1 MDEKARQ
8 LARRTSLIYGLVAAV
23 WILTSDRVVQKLFP
37 SADDIS
43 NFQTYKGLGFV
54 VVTAWLLYY
63 AMLLSFR
70 RRDRDKARREAQA
83 TYFAGPARVL
93 EMIASGVPLAQTL
106 DQLLRLTESEFP
118 EMLSSIHLLEDSQRL
133 RHIAAPSLPAEFTKL
148 VNEIVIGPKVGS
160 CGTAAFL
167 KQPVIVS
174 DIATDPLWESYRD
187 AALKHG
193 LLACWSHPIL
203 DTKQNVLG
211 TLALYFRKPASPEV
225 QHRKLIESI
234 THIAA
239 IAIAKHRE
247 EQTLHASEQRYRL
260 LTDHAADAFIV
271 HDREGKLVEVNR
283 RACEQLGYSR
293 EELLGMR
300 VTDVEK
306 DLDAQALEEVLR
318 QVRPGQVK
326 TIIGQHG
333 RKDGTSFPV
342 ETRLG
347 AFEADGQILYH
358 ALSRDITERKRA
370 ADALEMFRT
379 LVDRVNDSI
388 EVIDPE
394 TGRFLDIN
402 EKACTDLGYT
412 REDMLSLTV
421 MDVDHS
427 LDAAG
432 FKERKEKLWD
442 TGALLV
448 ESTNRRKD
456 GTTFPVEVNMK
467 WVWLDRDYIV
477 AVVRDITERKKN
489 EESLQMM
496 RFSVD
501 RAGDSVFWISRA
513 GRILYANDSACA
525 SRGYDREELLGMAI
539 FDLDPDYQPG
549 VWDPHFEDLKQRGS
563 ITLETRHCAK
573 DGRVFPVEVNANYVH
588 LGGQEFNFC
597 FLRDITER
605 KKTEAALRESEHQF
619 ADLVNNI
626 DGIVWERDVA
636 AVMTTFVSFQ
646 AERILG
652 YPVANW
658 TTNSG
663 FWQNHLHPD
672 DREEALVFC
681 RERMQQGAVYD
692 LEYRMIAAD
701 GREVWIHDF
710 VSVVMDNGKP
720 VTLRGVMV
728 DVTERKNAEAKIR
741 KREERFRLLI
751 ENASDIVTVINAEGI
766 IRFQSPSVT
775 RILGYQPEEM
785 IGRISYDFRHPED
798 VARFAS
804 AVKSAFANPG
814 LPVSVEYRK
823 RHSDGTWRYI
833 QSVVRSIAGEA
844 PDGFLILNSRDISE
858 TRKLE
863 EQFRQSQKME
873 AIGQLAGGV
882 AHDLNN
888 ILTVVHMQLDML
900 KHGDPLTPIQA
911 DSVLDI
917 EKASRRAADLT
928 RQLLMF
934 SRRQAAMKHDIDLNA
949 VVTNIT
955 KMLQRI
961 LGEDVAMHISYAPQP
976 LPVHA
981 DSGMLDQILLNLA
994 VNSRDA
1000 MPAGGKIV
1008 IETSVAEFDE
1018 FAVAQ
1023 KPYARVGRFACLS
1036 VSDTGKGIPP
1046 EILPRIFEPFFTTK
1060 DIGKG
1065 TGLGLATVFGIVQ
1078 QHNGWINAYSEIGKG
1093 TVFRMY
1099 LPLQKE
1105 AEAVVAETTFVA
1117 KGGNETILLVEDE
1130 QSLRVLVRN
1139 VLTRLGYRV
1148 LEATTG
1154 LTAVEVWKEHRH
1166 DIKLLL
1172 TDLVMPDGMTGKQL
1186 AEVLV
1191 HENPNLKVIYTSGY
1205 SRDIA
1210 GQGFPL
1216 QDGVNFLSKPFQAAK
1231 LGQTVRNS
1239 LDAVV

>member
-1 MDEKARQ
+1 MDDKAKQ
-8 LARRTSLIYGLVAAV
+8 LARRTTLIYAIAAVV
-23 WILTSDRVVQKLFP
+23 WILSTDIAGRYLFARVQDVTW
-37 SADDIS
+37 
-43 NFQTYKGLGFV
+43 FQVAKEFV
-54 VVTAWLLYY
+54 FIGVTAWILFYTLRQTIRQRERER
-63 AMLLSFR
+63 L
-70 RRDRDKARREAQA
+70 RREANQRMLAAQA
-83 TYFAGPARVL
+83 EVL
-93 EMIASGVPLAQTL
+93 EMIASGVPLPQTL
-106 DQLLRLTESEFP
+106 EKLLRLTEAENP
-118 EMLSSIHLLEDSQRL
+118 GMLASILLLEDNQRL
-133 RHIAAPSLPAEFTKL
+133 RHVASPSLPVEYSSAL
-148 VNEIVIGPKVGS
+148 DGVVIGPLVGS
-160 CGTAAFL
+160 CGSAAFHR
-167 KQPVIVS
+167 KPAIVT
-174 DIATDPLWESYRD
+174 DIATDPLWADYKEL
-187 AALKHG
+187 ALKHG
-193 LLACWSHPIL
+193 LHACWSYPIF
-203 DTKQNVLG
+203 DAKQDVLG
-211 TLALYFRKPASPEV
+211 TFALYYRTPTTPEEH
-225 QHRKLIESI
+225 HRKHIESV
-234 THIAA
+234 THVAA
-239 IAIAKHRE
+239 IAMSKDRE
-247 EQTLHASEQRYRL
+247 EKLRRADEQRYRI
-260 LTDHAADAFIV
+260 LTDHAADTFFV
-271 HDREGKLVEVNR
+271 HDRVGKFVEVNR
-283 RACEQLGYSR
+283 RACEQLGYTR
-293 EELLGMR
+293 DELLGMR

-318 QVRPGQVK
+318 QVRPGQVR
-326 TIIGQHG
+326 TVIGQHQ
-333 RKDGTSFPV
+333 RKDGTRFPV
-342 ETRLG
+342 EARIG
-347 AFEADGQILYH
+347 AFESDGQILFNI
-358 ALSRDITERKRA
+358 LSRDITERKRA

-412 REDMLSLTV
+412 REEMLSLSV
-421 MDVDHS
+421 MDVDPTQ
-427 LDAAG
+427 DAAG
-432 FKERKEKLWD
+432 FKARKEKLWD
-442 TGALLV
+442 TGALMH
-448 ESTNRRKD
+448 ESIYQHKD
-456 GTTFPVEVNMK
+456 GRTFPVEVNMK

-477 AVVRDITERKKN
+477 AVVRDITERKK
-489 EESLQMM
+489 
-496 RFSVD
+496 
-501 RAGDSVFWISRA
+501 
-513 GRILYANDSACA
+513 
-525 SRGYDREELLGMAI
+525 
-539 FDLDPDYQPG
+539 
-549 VWDPHFEDLKQRGS
+549 
-563 ITLETRHCAK
+563 
-573 DGRVFPVEVNANYVH
+573 
-588 LGGQEFNFC
+588 
-597 FLRDITER
+597 
-605 KKTEAALRESEHQF
+605 TEAALRASEYQY

-626 DGIVWERDVA
+626 DGIVWERDVVA
-636 AVMTTFVSFQ
+636 FKTTFVSFQ

-652 YPVANW
+652 YPAVDW
-658 TTNSG
+658 TEKNG

-672 DREEALVFC
+672 EREGVLAFC
-681 RERMQQGAVYD
+681 RERMQQGVAYD
-692 LEYRMIAAD
+692 LDYRMIAAD
-701 GREVWIHDF
+701 GREVWIHDL
-710 VSVVMDNGKP
+710 VSVVMENGKP

-728 DVTERKNAEAKIR
+728 DVTERKKAEADLR
-741 KREERFRLLI
+741 KRDERFRLLI

-775 RILGYQPEEM
+775 RILGFQPEEM
-785 IGRISYDFRHPED
+785 VNRSAYDFLHPD
-798 VARFAS
+798 DLTRVSIAL
-804 AVKSAFANPG
+804 KNAFANAG
-814 LPVSVEYRK
+814 LPVSVEYRY
-823 RHSDGTWRYI
+823 RHSDGTWRYL
-833 QSVVRSIAGEA
+833 QSVGRSIAGES
-844 PDGFLILNSRDISE
+844 PDGFLIVNSRDISE

-888 ILTVVHMQLDML
+888 ILTVVHMQLDLL
-900 KHGDPLTPIQA
+900 KHGDPLTSIQSE
-911 DSVLDI
+911 SVLDI

-961 LGEDVAMHISYAPQP
+961 VGEDVAMHISYAPQP

-1000 MPAGGKIV
+1000 MPVGGKIV

-1023 KPYARVGRFACLS
+1023 KPNARVGRFACLS

-1078 QHNGWINAYSEIGKG
+1078 QHNGWIGAYSEVGKG
-1093 TVFRMY
+1093 TTFRVY

-1105 AEAVVAETTFVA
+1105 AEEVVAETTFVA

-1210 GQGFPL
+1210 GQGFVL

-1231 LGQTVRNS
+1231 LALTVRNS
-1239 LDAVV
+1239 LDATQA

>member
-1 MDEKARQ
+1 MDEKAKQ

-23 WILTSDRVVQKLFP
+23 WILTSDRVLNRFFP

-43 NFQTYKGLGFV
+43 HFQSYKGLGFV
-54 VVTAWLLYY
+54 VVTAWLLYF

-70 RRDRDKARREAQA
+70 QRDHAKARREAQA

-93 EMIASGVPLAQTL
+93 EMIASGVPLPETL
-106 DQLLRLTESEFP
+106 DKLLRLTEAEFP
-118 EMLSSIHLLEDSQRL
+118 EMLSSIQLLEDNQRL
-133 RHIAAPSLPAEFTKL
+133 CHIASPSLPAEFTKA
-148 VNEIVIGPKVGS
+148 VNEVIIGPKAGS

-167 KQPVIVS
+167 RQPVIVS
-174 DIATDPLWESYRD
+174 DIAIDPLWESARET
-187 AALKHG
+187 ALKHG

-203 DTKQNVLG
+203 DSKQKVLG
-211 TLALYFRKPASPEV
+211 TFALYFRKPVSPEL
-225 QHRKLIESI
+225 QHRKLIESV

-247 EQTLHASEQRYRL
+247 EKTLHASEQRYRL
-260 LTDHAADAFIV
+260 LTDHAADTFIV
-271 HDREGKLVEVNR
+271 HDREGQIVEVNR

-306 DLDAQALEEVLR
+306 DLDAQALDEVLR
-318 QVRPGQVK
+318 HVRPSQVK
-326 TIIGQHG
+326 TIIGQHQ
-333 RKDGTSFPV
+333 RKDGTRFPV
-342 ETRLG
+342 EARIGT
-347 AFEADGQILYH
+347 FESGGQVLYH
-358 ALSRDITERKRA
+358 ILIRDITERKRA

-412 REDMLSLTV
+412 REEMLSLTV
-421 MDVDHS
+421 MDVES
-427 LDAAG
+427 ALDAAS
-432 FKERKEKLWD
+432 FKSRKEKLWD
-442 TGALLV
+442 TGALMV
-448 ESTNRRKD
+448 ESTNQRKD

-477 AVVRDITERKKN
+477 AVVRDITERK
-489 EESLQMM
+489 
-496 RFSVD
+496 
-501 RAGDSVFWISRA
+501 
-513 GRILYANDSACA
+513 
-525 SRGYDREELLGMAI
+525 
-539 FDLDPDYQPG
+539 
-549 VWDPHFEDLKQRGS
+549 
-563 ITLETRHCAK
+563 ET
-573 DGRVFPVEVNANYVH
+573 E
-588 LGGQEFNFC
+588 
-597 FLRDITER
+597 T
-605 KKTEAALRESEHQF
+605 ALRESEHQF

-658 TTNSG
+658 TTNSE
-663 FWQNHLHPD
+663 FWQNHLHPE
-672 DREEALVFC
+672 DREGVLTFC
-681 RERMQQGAVYD
+681 RERMQQGAAYD

-701 GREVWIHDF
+701 GRMVWVHDF
-710 VSVVMDNGKP
+710 VSVVMSSGKP

-728 DVTERKNAEAKIR
+728 DVTDRKTAEAELR
-741 KREERFRLLI
+741 KREDRFRLLI
-751 ENASDIVTVINAEGI
+751 ENASDIVTVINKESI

-775 RILGYQPEEM
+775 RILGFQPDEM
-785 IGRISYDFRHPED
+785 VGRNAFDFVHPD
-798 VARFAS
+798 DGARFAS
-804 AVKSAFANPG
+804 GIKSAFANPG

-823 RHSDGTWRYI
+823 RHSDGTWRYL
-833 QSVVRSIAGEA
+833 QSIGRSIAGEA

-900 KHGDPLTPIQA
+900 KHGDPLTAIQA

-934 SRRQAAMKHDIDLNA
+934 SRRQAAMKHDLDLNA

-961 LGEDVAMHISYAPQP
+961 VGEDVAMHISYAPQP

-1018 FAVAQ
+1018 FAVLQ
-1023 KPYARVGRFACLS
+1023 KPNARIGLFACLS

-1078 QHNGWINAYSEIGKG
+1078 QHNGWIGAYSEVGKG
-1093 TVFRMY
+1093 TTFRIY

-1105 AEAVVAETTFVA
+1105 AEEVVVENTTMA

-1154 LTAVEVWKEHRH
+1154 LTAIEVWKEHRN

-1210 GQGFPL
+1210 GQGFSL

-1231 LGQTVRNS
+1231 LAQTVRSS
-1239 LDAVV
+1239 LDSTQT

>member
-1 MDEKARQ
+1 MDDKAKR
-8 LARRTSLIYGLVAAV
+8 LARRTSLTYGLLAGFWIFSSDQIVARLAPK
-23 WILTSDRVVQKLFP
+23 TEQ
-37 SADDIS
+37 IS
-43 NFQTYKGLGFV
+43 HFQTYKGLAFV
-54 VVTAWLLYY
+54 GLTAWLLY
-63 AMLLSFR
+63 LWLVRSFNR
-70 RRDRDKARREAQA
+70 HEQERE
-83 TYFAGPARVL
+83 RCEV
-93 EMIASGVPLAQTL
+93 SNK
-106 DQLLRLTESEFP
+106 QLL
-118 EMLSSIHLLEDSQRL
+118 
-133 RHIAAPSLPAEFTKL
+133 A
-148 VNEIVIGPKVGS
+148 NEK
-160 CGTAAFL
+160 
-167 KQPVIVS
+167 
-174 DIATDPLWESYRD
+174 
-187 AALKHG
+187 
-193 LLACWSHPIL
+193 
-203 DTKQNVLG
+203 
-211 TLALYFRKPASPEV
+211 
-225 QHRKLIESI
+225 
-234 THIAA
+234 
-239 IAIAKHRE
+239 
-247 EQTLHASEQRYRL
+247 RYRI
-260 LTDHAADAFIV
+260 LTDHAADTFIV
-271 HDREGKLVEVNR
+271 HDREGKLIEVNR
-283 RACEQLGYSR
+283 RACEQLGYTR

-306 DLDAQALEEVLR
+306 DLDARALEEVLR

-326 TIIGQHG
+326 TIIGQHQ
-333 RKDGTSFPV
+333 RKDGTRFPV
-342 ETRLG
+342 EVRIG
-347 AFEADGQILYH
+347 AFESEGQTLFNI
-358 ALSRDITERKRA
+358 LSRDITERKRA

-412 REDMLSLTV
+412 REEMLSLRV
-421 MDVDHS
+421 VDIDPTQDKES
-427 LDAAG
+427 
-432 FKERKEKLWD
+432 FKARKEKLWD
-442 TGALLV
+442 TGALMV

-456 GTTFPVEVNMK
+456 GTTFPVEANMK

-477 AVVRDITERKKN
+477 AVVRDITERKKT

-525 SRGYDREELLGMAI
+525 SRGYALEELLGMAI

-563 ITLETRHCAK
+563 MTLETRHCAK
-573 DGRVFPVEVNANYVH
+573 DGRIFPVEVNANYVH
-588 LGGQEFNFC
+588 LGGEEFNFC

-605 KKTEAALRESEHQF
+605 KKTEAALRESEFQF

-626 DGIVWERDVA
+626 DGIVWEADA
-636 AVMTTFVSFQ
+636 QTFKMNFVSFQ
-646 AERILG
+646 AQRILG
-652 YPVANW
+652 YPASDW
-658 TTNSG
+658 TSSVT
-663 FWQNHLHPD
+663 FWQDHLHPA
-672 DREEALVFC
+672 DRDTAIKYCASCVQRGETHDF
-681 RERMQQGAVYD
+681 
-692 LEYRMIAAD
+692 EYRMIAAD
-701 GREVWIHDF
+701 GREVWVHDF
-710 VSVVMDNGKP
+710 VSVVMENGIP
-720 VTLRGVMV
+720 VTLRGVIV
-728 DVTERKNAEAKIR
+728 DVTDRKNAEAELR
-741 KREERFRLLI
+741 KREDRFRLLI
-751 ENASDIVTVINAEGI
+751 ENASDIVTVINTEGI

-785 IGRISYDFRHPED
+785 VNRSAFDFLHPD
-798 VARFAS
+798 DLSRVTS
-804 AVKSAFANPG
+804 ALKNAFANPG

-823 RHSDGTWRYI
+823 HHSDGTWRYL
-833 QSVVRSIAGEA
+833 QSVGRSIAGES
-844 PDGFLILNSRDISE
+844 PEGFLILNSRDISE

-934 SRRQAAMKHDIDLNA
+934 SRRQAAMKHDLDLNA

-1000 MPAGGKIV
+1000 MPVGGKIV

-1018 FAVAQ
+1018 FAATQ
-1023 KPYARVGRFACLS
+1023 KQYARIGRFACLS

-1078 QHNGWINAYSEIGKG
+1078 QHNGWINAYSEVGKG
-1093 TVFRMY
+1093 TTFRMY

-1105 AEAVVAETTFVA
+1105 AEEVVAETTFVA
-1117 KGGNETILLVEDE
+1117 KGGDETILLVEDE

-1154 LTAVEVWKEHRH
+1154 LTAVEVWKEHRD

-1191 HENPNLKVIYTSGY
+1191 QENPDLKVIYTSGY

-1210 GQGFPL
+1210 GQGFIL

-1231 LGQTVRNS
+1231 LAQAVRNS
-1239 LDAVV
+1239 LDATQA

>member
-1 MDEKARQ
+1 MDDTAKQ
-8 LARRTSLIYGLVAAV
+8 LARRTSLIYGLAACV
-23 WILTSDRVVQKLFP
+23 WILTSDQVVRKLFP
-37 SADDIS
+37 NAEQVS
-43 NFQTYKGLGFV
+43 NFQTYKGLAFV
-54 VVTAWLLYY
+54 GLTTWLLYY
-63 AMLLSFR
+63 VMRLALQQ
-70 RRDRDKARREAQA
+70 RDNERAKRENKEQF
-83 TYFAGPARVL
+83 FAGQSQVL
-93 EMIASGVPLAQTL
+93 EMIASGVPLPQTL
-106 DQLLRLTESEFP
+106 EKLLLLTEKEIP
-118 EMLSSIHLLEDSQRL
+118 GMLSSILLLEDNQKL
-133 RHIAAPSLPAEFTKL
+133 RHVASPNIPAEFSRA
-148 VNEIVIGPKVGS
+148 VDGVAIGPKVGS

-167 KQPVIVS
+167 KQPVIVT
-174 DIATDPLWESYRD
+174 DIATDPRWGNHMEL
-187 AALKHG
+187 ALKHG
-193 LLACWSHPIL
+193 LRACWSYPIF
-203 DTKQNVLG
+203 DAKQNVLG
-211 TLALYFRKPASPEV
+211 TFALYFRTTAIQEDR
-225 QHRKLIESI
+225 HRKLIESA

-247 EQTLHASEQRYRL
+247 EKSLQANEQRYRI
-260 LTDHAADAFIV
+260 LTEHAADTFFV
-271 HDREGKLVEVNR
+271 HDQIGRFIEVNR

-293 EELLGMR
+293 EELLQMR
-300 VTDVEK
+300 VTDVEQ
-306 DLDAQALEEVLR
+306 DFDQQALEAMLR
-318 QVRPGQVK
+318 QVRPGQVR
-326 TIIGQHG
+326 TVIGQHQ
-333 RKDGTSFPV
+333 RKDGTHFPV
-342 ETRLG
+342 EMRLG
-347 AFEADGQILYH
+347 AFESGGLVLYH
-358 ALSRDITERKRA
+358 VLSRDITERKRA

-394 TGRFLDIN
+394 TGRFMDIN

-412 REDMLSLTV
+412 REEMLSLSV
-421 MDVDHS
+421 MDVDPTQDKES
-427 LDAAG
+427 
-432 FKERKEKLWD
+432 FKTRKEKLWD
-442 TGALLV
+442 TGALML

-477 AVVRDITERKKN
+477 AVVRDITERKK
-489 EESLQMM
+489 
-496 RFSVD
+496 
-501 RAGDSVFWISRA
+501 
-513 GRILYANDSACA
+513 
-525 SRGYDREELLGMAI
+525 
-539 FDLDPDYQPG
+539 
-549 VWDPHFEDLKQRGS
+549 
-563 ITLETRHCAK
+563 
-573 DGRVFPVEVNANYVH
+573 
-588 LGGQEFNFC
+588 
-597 FLRDITER
+597 
-605 KKTEAALRESEHQF
+605 TEAALRESEYQF

-626 DGIVWERDVA
+626 DGIVREADARTFRVS
-636 AVMTTFVSFQ
+636 FVSFQ
-646 AERILG
+646 AQRILG
-652 YPVANW
+652 YPVADW
-658 TTNSG
+658 TSSAT
-663 FWQNHLHPD
+663 FWPDHLHPE
-672 DREEALVFC
+672 DRETALQYC
-681 RERMQQGAVYD
+681 RSCLDHGETKD
-692 LEYRMIAAD
+692 FEYRMISAD
-701 GREVWIHDF
+701 GRVVWIHDF
-710 VSVVMDNGKP
+710 VSMVMENGRA

-728 DVTERKNAEAKIR
+728 DVTERKNAEAELR
-741 KREERFRLLI
+741 KREDRFRLLI
-751 ENASDIVTVINAEGI
+751 ENASDIVTVINAAGI

-775 RILGYQPEEM
+775 HILGYQPGEM
-785 IGRISYDFRHPED
+785 VGRSAFEFLHPD
-798 VARFAS
+798 DLSRVTGT
-804 AVKSAFANPG
+804 VKSAFANPG
-814 LPVSVEYRK
+814 LPVSVEYRYH
-823 RHSDGTWRYI
+823 HSDGSWRYL
-833 QSVVRSIAGEA
+833 QSVGRSIEGES
-844 PDGFLILNSRDISE
+844 PDGFLIVNSRDISE

-900 KHGDPLTPIQA
+900 KHGDPLTEIQSE
-911 DSVLDI
+911 SVLDI

-934 SRRQAAMKHDIDLNA
+934 SRRQAAMKHDLDLNA

-1000 MPAGGKIV
+1000 MPAGGKLV
-1008 IETSVAEFDE
+1008 IETSMAEFDE
-1018 FAVAQ
+1018 FAASQ
-1023 KPYARVGRFACLS
+1023 KQHARIGRFACLS

-1078 QHNGWINAYSEIGKG
+1078 QHNGWINAYSESSKG
-1093 TVFRMY
+1093 TTFRMY

-1105 AEAVVAETTFVA
+1105 AEEVVAENTTVA
-1117 KGGNETILLVEDE
+1117 RGGNETILLVEDE

-1154 LTAVEVWKEHRH
+1154 LTAVEVWKEHRN

-1191 HENPNLKVIYTSGY
+1191 QENPNLKVIYTSGY

-1210 GQGFPL
+1210 GQGFTL

-1231 LGQTVRNS
+1231 LAQTVRNS
-1239 LDAVV
+1239 LDATQV

>member
-1 MDEKARQ
+1 
-8 LARRTSLIYGLVAAV
+8 
-23 WILTSDRVVQKLFP
+23 
-37 SADDIS
+37 
-43 NFQTYKGLGFV
+43 
-54 VVTAWLLYY
+54 
-63 AMLLSFR
+63 
-70 RRDRDKARREAQA
+70 
-83 TYFAGPARVL
+83 
-93 EMIASGVPLAQTL
+93 
-106 DQLLRLTESEFP
+106 
-118 EMLSSIHLLEDSQRL
+118 
-133 RHIAAPSLPAEFTKL
+133 
-148 VNEIVIGPKVGS
+148 
-160 CGTAAFL
+160 
-167 KQPVIVS
+167 
-174 DIATDPLWESYRD
+174 
-187 AALKHG
+187 
-193 LLACWSHPIL
+193 
-203 DTKQNVLG
+203 
-211 TLALYFRKPASPEV
+211 
-225 QHRKLIESI
+225 
-234 THIAA
+234 
-239 IAIAKHRE
+239 
-247 EQTLHASEQRYRL
+247 
-260 LTDHAADAFIV
+260 
-271 HDREGKLVEVNR
+271 
-283 RACEQLGYSR
+283 
-293 EELLGMR
+293 
-300 VTDVEK
+300 
-306 DLDAQALEEVLR
+306 
-318 QVRPGQVK
+318 
-326 TIIGQHG
+326 
-333 RKDGTSFPV
+333 
-342 ETRLG
+342 
-347 AFEADGQILYH
+347 
-358 ALSRDITERKRA
+358 
-370 ADALEMFRT
+370 MFRT

-412 REDMLSLTV
+412 REEMLSLSV
-421 MDVDHS
+421 MDVDPTQ
-427 LDAAG
+427 DATE
-432 FKERKEKLWD
+432 FKARKEKLWD
-442 TGALLV
+442 SGALMV

-456 GTTFPVEVNMK
+456 GTVFPVEVNMK

-477 AVVRDITERKKN
+477 AVVRDITERKK
-489 EESLQMM
+489 
-496 RFSVD
+496 
-501 RAGDSVFWISRA
+501 
-513 GRILYANDSACA
+513 
-525 SRGYDREELLGMAI
+525 
-539 FDLDPDYQPG
+539 
-549 VWDPHFEDLKQRGS
+549 
-563 ITLETRHCAK
+563 
-573 DGRVFPVEVNANYVH
+573 
-588 LGGQEFNFC
+588 
-597 FLRDITER
+597 
-605 KKTEAALRESEHQF
+605 TEAALRESEYQF

-626 DGIVWERDVA
+626 DGIVWEADPKTHVA
-636 AVMTTFVSFQ
+636 NFISFQ
-646 AERILG
+646 AQRILG
-652 YPVANW
+652 YPSADW
-658 TTNSG
+658 MGSRT
-663 FWQNHLHPD
+663 FWLDHLHPE
-672 DREEALVFC
+672 DRETALKHYADCKERGEAMDF
-681 RERMQQGAVYD
+681 
-692 LEYRMIAAD
+692 EYRMIASD
-701 GREVWIHDF
+701 GRIVWIHDF
-710 VSVVMDNGKP
+710 VSVVMENGKP
-720 VTLRGVMV
+720 ATMRGVMV
-728 DVTERKNAEAKIR
+728 DVTERRTAEAEIR
-741 KREERFRLLI
+741 KREDRFRLLI
-751 ENASDIVTVINAEGI
+751 ENASDIVTVINGEGI

-785 IGRISYDFRHPED
+785 VSRSAFDFLHPD
-798 VARFAS
+798 DTTRVVS
-804 AVKSAFANPG
+804 TVKSAFANAG
-814 LPVSVEYRK
+814 LPISVEYRY
-823 RHSDGTWRYI
+823 RHSDGTWRYL
-833 QSVVRSIAGEA
+833 QSIGRSIAGEA
-844 PDGFLILNSRDISE
+844 PDGFMILNSRDISE

-900 KHGDPLTPIQA
+900 KHGDPLTAIQA

-961 LGEDVAMHISYAPQP
+961 VGEDVAMHISYAPQP

-1000 MPAGGKIV
+1000 MPVGGKIV

-1023 KPYARVGRFACLS
+1023 KPNARVGRFACLS

-1078 QHNGWINAYSEIGKG
+1078 QHNGWIGAYSEVGKG
-1093 TVFRMY
+1093 TTFRVYM
-1099 LPLQKE
+1099 PLQKE
-1105 AEAVVAETTFVA
+1105 AEEVVAETTFVA
-1117 KGGNETILLVEDE
+1117 KGGSETILLVEDE

-1154 LTAVEVWKEHRH
+1154 LTAVEVWKEHRN

-1231 LGQTVRNS
+1231 LAQTVRNS
-1239 LDAVV
+1239 LDASEL